1 MKNEGRPYVD
11 VYSIPLT
18 ISQPV
23 MQQWIITPL
32 RADEYMLQNIDFE
45 SYASYDPN
53 PKIDDPVLG
62 KWGVA
67 KEWRIRI
74 VASPNICMW
83 VEPS

>member
-1 MKNEGRPYVD
+1 MLMITSPTMSRHNIK
-11 VYSIPLT
+11 
-18 ISQPV
+18 
-23 MQQWIITPL
+23 QWRITHL

-53 PKIDDPVLG
+53 PKTEDTVLG

-83 VEPS
+83 IEPP

>member
-1 MKNEGRPYVD
+1 MLM
-11 VYSIPLT
+11 ITPLT
-18 ISQPV
+18 TSQYGAK
-23 MQQWIITPL
+23 QWLVTHL
-32 RADEYMLQNIDFE
+32 RADEYMIQNVDFE

-74 VASPNICMW
+74 VASPNICMC
-83 VEPS
+83 VEPP